1 MPMNRILHILFT
13 LLLLTSSAAPTLYA
27 DEVDDAVAAA
37 RKAPKNQKLNRKAAE
52 ALREA
57 GRTDEAITYFLKS
70 DNRGNLDAA
79 RLCFDLYE
87 FNRASELLDR
97 YEAKRTKEQAREDA
111 AYTDPD
117 TGEQTDITD
126 LLRTKI
132 LLGQSMID
140 RVEQIQIIDSITV
153 AADDFFRFYKIA
165 STAGSLQ
172 SAEWV
177 ERLLP
182 RDWMKSA
189 GLENLSS
196 MAYVSEGS
204 DYVIFAASD
213 SEGATKMYETG
224 RLSDGSWE
232 SPREIFDYNGIFNSD
247 EGSVVEFPFLMSDGI
262 SLYFA
267 ADGAESLGGLDIFI
281 TRRDNDTYLQPS
293 NIGMP
298 YNSPY
303 NDYMYAVDEVTGTG
317 WWATDR
323 NNPGSDSITVYT
335 FIPQN
340 DLRINYPADMPGLT
354 DLARVSTIS
363 RTQPVGADYSDLK
376 ARIAAIKP
384 SVNRAS
390 EREFSFS
397 LPDGRIITS
406 LDGFRNQAARKAM
419 EQLLDA
425 EGVDKANRRQL
436 EELREHYAGGDHKLS
451 FRILDLEEKVEK
463 AADDRL
469 RLSNRIVELETGK

>member
-1 MPMNRILHILFT
+1 MNRILIIIFSFLM
-13 LLLLTSSAAPTLYA
+13 LTAPTASTLRA

-52 ALREA
+52 ALRDA
-57 GRTDEAITYFLKS
+57 GRTEEAVTYFLKS

-79 RLCFDLYE
+79 QLCFDLYD

-111 AYTDPD
+111 AYINPT
-117 TGEQTDITD
+117 TGEKADITD
-126 LLRTKI
+126 MLRKRI
-132 LLGQSMID
+132 MLGQSMID

-153 AADDFFRFYKIA
+153 AADEFFRFYKIA

-172 SAEWV
+172 PDEWV
-177 ERLLP
+177 ERVLP
-182 RDWMKSA
+182 RDWLKNY
-189 GLENLSS
+189 GLENLST
-196 MAYVSEGS
+196 MAYVSEGG
-204 DYVIFAASD
+204 DYVIFAATD
-213 SEGATKMYETG
+213 SEGVTKMFETG
-224 RLSDGSWE
+224 QLSDGSWE
-232 SPREIFDYNGIFNSD
+232 SPREIFDYKTIFNSND
-247 EGSVVEFPFLMSDGI
+247 GQVVEFPFLMSDGI

-281 TRRDNDTYLQPS
+281 TRRDDDAYLQPS

-335 FIPQN
+335 FIPQD
-340 DLRINYPADMPGLT
+340 DLRINYPADMPGLA
-354 DLARVSTIS
+354 DLARVSNIA
-363 RTQPVGADYSDLK
+363 RTQPAGADYSGLK
-376 ARIAAIKP
+376 SRIAAIKP
-384 SVNRAS
+384 TVNRAS
-390 EREFSFS
+390 AREFSFS
-397 LPDGRIITS
+397 LPDGRILTS
-406 LDGFRNQAARKAM
+406 LSDFKNQSARKAM
-419 EQLLDA
+419 ERLLDA
-425 EGVDKANRRQL
+425 EGVDRANRRQL
-436 EELREHYAGGDHKLS
+436 EELRERYAAGDHQLS

-463 AADDRL
+463 TTADL
-469 RLSNRIVELETGK
+469 LKLSNEIIGLETGNK